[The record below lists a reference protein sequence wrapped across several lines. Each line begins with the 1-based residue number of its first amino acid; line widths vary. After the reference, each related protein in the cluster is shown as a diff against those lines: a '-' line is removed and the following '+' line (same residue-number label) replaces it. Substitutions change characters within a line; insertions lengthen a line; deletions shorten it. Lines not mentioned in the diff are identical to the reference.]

1 MRIPPLVLRKMKI
14 ELRTKTDKQLD
25 SMYNLYNSQLN
36 RLSDKDYEY
45 YSKPLKQKME
55 LVKQEMHLR
64 SVLNSQQISK

>member
-25 SMYNLYNSQLN
+25 NIYNLYNSQLN